1 MVYVYLGGVQVVCA
15 VVAGFGA
22 GRGSLV
28 IGATG
33 FIKQSA
39 IELIQSAALLKPATV
54 ALKVPQCRGRKAL
67 FVWLG
72 FLEGLPP

>member
-1 MVYVYLGGVQVVCA
+1 MVCA
-15 VVAGFGA
+15 LVAGFGA
-22 GRGSLV
+22 DTDSLV
-28 IGATG
+28 IGATV

-39 IELIQSAALLKPATV
+39 AELKQSVALLKPATV

>member
-1 MVYVYLGGVQVVCA
+1 MVCA
-15 VVAGFGA
+15 VVVGFGA
-22 GRGSLV
+22 DIDSLV

-72 FLEGLPP
+72 FSAGLPP